1 MRQMKCVV
9 SLLLGIALLATSG
22 CISRHLVRDKAQA
35 HVEYSLA
42 DGRAREVE
50 GQPGYYALLPL
61 SVAGDIVTSP
71 LQVVYFLAT
80 DRSHWG
86 SANIHGVPVPLP

>member
-1 MRQMKCVV
+1 MRQMKRVV
-9 SLLLGIALLATSG
+9 LLLLGIALLATSG
-22 CISRHLVRDKAQA
+22 CISSHLVRDKAQA

-42 DGRAREVE
+42 AGQAREVE

-61 SVAGDIVTSP
+61 SIAGDIVTSP
-71 LQVVYFLAT
+71 FQAVYFLAT

-86 SANIHGVPVPLP
+86 SADIHGVPVPLP